1 MEVVVGNISPRYSE
15 IILMLIL
22 MVIIVIIIIIMIIII
37 GEGPIDDINES
48 VGQPENKFRIYFTNS
63 KTEFCLSLRYNGN
76 ESYLNVNKIEISKSK
91 AFGKINLYYFFRKC
105 I

>member
-22 MVIIVIIIIIMIIII
+22 MVIIVIIIIIIIII
-37 GEGPIDDINES
+37 DEGPIDDINES
-48 VGQPENKFRIYFTNS
+48 IGQPENKFRIYFTNS

>member
-22 MVIIVIIIIIMIIII
+22 MVIIVIIIIIIIIII

-63 KTEFCLSLRYNGN
+63 KTEFCFSLRYNGN

-91 AFGKINLYYFFRKC
+91 AFGKINIYYFFRKC